1 MLTNDQQKDLEKAIA
16 EYLLQKNYS
25 ESFKVFKEEAGVD
38 EDKLKNNEK
47 LLERKWLTILK
58 LQSKILDLEK
68 KLAVADEFISKS
80 VRYMNV
86 NGTDEKE
93 KAGLTDKLTKPVI
106 KLSKAYKG
114 HKDSIN
120 SVALHP
126 TEPVFATGS
135 DDSTIR
141 LFDYE
146 LQDQI
151 KILKGHSHSVNCVQ
165 WTKDT
170 LVSGS
175 SDMSIKVW
183 KSANKTN
190 EVDFPEFYCFKTL
203 IGHEHSIS
211 FVFNVVETDILVS
224 CSRDKTLKLWDKT
237 SGYCRKTVDDVHSE
251 WVRCCDAN
259 EKYLVSTGNDMKVYV
274 FELDKLLIFDK
285 KSDSFPINVFDAHE
299 NFIEDI
305 KIYQNPDKQ
314 NDKNLCVTASRDKTI
329 GVWNYLN
336 GSQLMEFRGHEN
348 WVKGIDIIEDS
359 NLVVSVGEDKTIR
372 IWDITKK
379 KQVFVEKTAH
389 DHFINTVQFHREF
402 RVLLTGS
409 VDKLTKVWKV
419 ANSTTQDFL
428 DGMNGVHGSR

>member
-16 EYLLQKNYS
+16 EYLLQRDYTETFN
-25 ESFKVFKEEAGVD
+25 VFKKEAEID
-38 EDKLKNNEK
+38 ESRLKDNEK

-93 KAGLTDKLTKPVI
+93 KTGNTDKLTKPVI
-106 KLSKAYKG
+106 KLHKAYKG

-120 SVALHP
+120 SVAIHP

-151 KILKGHSHSVNCVQ
+151 KILKGHSHSVNCVS
-165 WTKDT
+165 WTKAT

-175 SDMSIKVW
+175 SDMSIKLW

-190 EVDFPEFYCFKTL
+190 DVDFPEFYCVKTL

-237 SGYCRKTVDDVHSE
+237 SGYCRKTIDDVHSE

-259 EKYLVSTGNDMKVYV
+259 ERHLVSTGNDMKVYV
-274 FELDKLLIFDK
+274 FELDKLLMFDK
-285 KSDSFPINVFDAHE
+285 KTDSFPINVFDAHE

-305 KIYQNPDKQ
+305 RIYQNNAKLA
-314 NDKNLCVTASRDKTI
+314 DKNLCVTASRDKTV

-336 GSQLMEFRGHEN
+336 GEQLMEFRGHEN
-348 WVKGIDIIEDS
+348 WVKGIDIIEESD
-359 NLVVSVGEDKTIR
+359 LVVSVGEDKTIR
-372 IWDITKK
+372 IWDIARK
-379 KQVFVEKTAH
+379 KQVYVEKSAH
-389 DHFINTVQFHREF
+389 DHFINTVQFHNEF

-419 ANSTTQDFL
+419 VNSSAQDFL
-428 DGMNGVHGSR
+428 DDINGVNGSR